1 MRIPRLKNEA
11 LAILREPSSPASDPQ
26 VLALSALGWVL
37 GEESRAQRLLG
48 LTGLTP
54 DILRQGLGDP
64 TLLAAVLD
72 FLCAHEPDLLA
83 AAEALGVAPGELAE
97 AREGLTR

>member
-1 MRIPRLKNEA
+1 VL
-11 LAILREPSSPASDPQ
+11 SDQ
-26 VLALSALGWVL
+26 D
-37 GEESRAQRLLG
+37 RAERLLA

-54 DILRQGLGDP
+54 DLLRERLRDPAMLG
-64 TLLAAVLD
+64 AVLD

-83 AAEALGVAPGELAE
+83 AAEALRVTPQALAD